1 MRRRVIS
8 VSKHKVLVDAAVLV
22 FYLLAANPAVTGI
35 PLHEWIG
42 PGAVVVLVAHCA
54 SSVELLPSLL
64 RPGAKR
70 AGRAGRAVLD
80 AALLVAV
87 ALCAVSGIMVSGD
100 VLPALGLYAEG
111 YYFWDPLHAFAAKAL
126 LALILVH
133 LAIHARMVWVAVRS
147 WYAVRQD
154 KFPKEER
161 YDSIG

>member
-1 MRRRVIS
+1 MIP
-8 VSKHKVLVDAAVLV
+8 VSKRKLLFDATVLV
-22 FYLLAANPAVTGI
+22 FYLLAANPTVTGI
-35 PLHEWIG
+35 PLHEWVG
-42 PGAVVVLVAHCA
+42 LGAVVVLVAHCA

-70 AGRAGRAVLD
+70 AVRVGRVVLD

-154 KFPKEER
+154 KFSKEER
-161 YDSIG
+161 HDSIG